1 MKKTTT
7 LINCIMI
14 LSCTFV
20 LGALTILI
28 GTGVGYFNQFTDLD
42 FLLPFFAG
50 TSIFFVA
57 MFLEA
62 KYEKTYGIEQY
73 KKDRKLKMV
82 TSAIG
87 WVFSI
92 ALMLFCTFA
101 F

>member
-1 MKKTTT
+1 
-7 LINCIMI
+7 MI

-50 TSIFFVA
+50 TSIFFIA

-62 KYEKTYGIEQY
+62 KYEKTYDITEY
-73 KKDRKLKMV
+73 KRDRKLKMF
-82 TSAIG
+82 TSALG
-87 WVFSI
+87 WAFSV